1 VSSEFPKNKW
11 IYTRANDISPMD
23 VLVVGAGVAGCQV
36 ARELAAD
43 HDVTVLDKQGVAS
56 GATGL
61 SAGIV
66 APTLFYAETPDV
78 ARHANE
84 FFREFD
90 GTGGFT
96 FTDRDRLDFVTADEV
111 GEHRERAEHLAA
123 EGFPVRYL
131 DAAEIA
137 EQYPGFTPED
147 TEYAGAVEFEDTGW
161 VDPYSYASALAGVAE
176 DRGATIETGVTVE
189 SVTVEGGSVTGVE
202 TASGRYEADAVV
214 LAACWRT
221 QSLLPENVEI
231 PIRPYRTQVLVLEPE
246 EPLSDRFPLG
256 RIGSQHLYFR
266 PEHNGDLLIGGEHHL
281 IDDPESASGDADE
294 TFKLDVAD
302 FVPGLVRGFDDAG
315 FVNGWAGVDAATP
328 DTRPIIDT
336 VGPDGLA
343 VATGFNGLGVMAS
356 PVVGPTIRERL
367 TGDPAPFPTEPF
379 GLARFDS
386 LSPEFEYVSTSDV

>member
-1 VSSEFPKNKW
+1 
-11 IYTRANDISPMD
+11 MD

-36 ARELAAD
+36 ARELATD

-66 APTLFYAETPDV
+66 APSLFYAETPDV
-78 ARHANE
+78 ARYANQ
-84 FFREFD
+84 FFQEFD
-90 GTGGFT
+90 GTEGFE
-96 FTDRDRLDFVTADEV
+96 FTPRDRLDFVTEAERT
-111 GEHRERAEHLAA
+111 EHRERAEHLAA
-123 EGFPVRYL
+123 EGFPVQYI
-131 DAAEIA
+131 DAEEIA
-137 EQYPGFTPED
+137 ERYPDFTVEGTD
-147 TEYAGAVEFEDTGW
+147 FVGAVEFEDTGW
-161 VDPYSYASALAGVAE
+161 VDPYSYANALASVAE
-176 DRGATIETGVTVE
+176 ARGATIETGVSVA
-189 SVTVEGGSVTGVE
+189 SVTTEDGSVTGVE
-202 TASGRYEADAVV
+202 TAAGSYDADAVV

-221 QSLLPENVEI
+221 QELLPDDVEI
-231 PIRPYRTQVLVLEPE
+231 PIRPYRTQVLVLDPD
-246 EPLSDRFPLG
+246 EPLGERFPLG
-256 RIGSQHLYFR
+256 RIGSEHLYFR

-281 IDDPESASGDADE
+281 IDDPTAVSGDADE
-294 TFKLDVAD
+294 SFKLDVAD
-302 FVPGLVRGFDDAG
+302 FVPSLMNGFDNAG

-367 TGDPAPFPTEPF
+367 TGDSAPFTTEPF
-379 GLARFDS
+379 SLSRFDS

>member
-1 VSSEFPKNKW
+1 
-11 IYTRANDISPMD
+11 MD

-43 HDVTVLDKQGVAS
+43 HDVTVLDQQGVAS

-78 ARHANE
+78 ARYANQ

-90 GTGGFT
+90 GTEGFE
-96 FTDRDRLDFVTADEV
+96 FTHRNRLDFVTEGEV
-111 GEHRERAEHLAA
+111 EEHRERAEHLAD

-131 DAAEIA
+131 EADEIP
-137 EQYPGFTPED
+137 EGYPDFTPEG
-147 TEYAGAVEFEDTGW
+147 TEFVGAVEFEDTGW
-161 VDPYSYASALAGVAE
+161 VDPYSYANALATVARE
-176 DRGATIETGVTVE
+176 RGATFETDVTVE
-189 SVTVEGGSVTGVE
+189 SVTTADDAVTGVE
-202 TASGRYEADAVV
+202 TDQGSYDADAVV

-221 QSLLPENVEI
+221 QDLLPGDVEI
-231 PIRPYRTQVLVLEPE
+231 PIRPYRTQVLILEPD
-246 EPLSDRFPLG
+246 EPLGEKFPLG
-256 RIGSQHLYFR
+256 RIGSEHLYFR

-281 IDDPESASGDADE
+281 VDDPTGVSGDADE
-294 TFKLDVAD
+294 TFKLDVAG
-302 FVPGLVRGFDDAG
+302 FVPSLMNGFENAG

-356 PVVGPTIRERL
+356 PVVGPTMRERL
-367 TGDPAPFPTEPF
+367 TGEAAPFTTDPF
-379 GLARFDS
+379 SLDRFDS
-386 LSPEFEYVSTSDV
+386 LSSAFEYVSTSDV

>member
-1 VSSEFPKNKW
+1 
-11 IYTRANDISPMD
+11 MD

-78 ARHANE
+78 ARYANR

-90 GTGGFT
+90 GTAGFD
-96 FTDRDRLDFVTADEV
+96 FTHRNRLDFVTEGELD
-111 GEHRERAEHLAA
+111 EHRERAERLAD

-131 DAAEIA
+131 DAEEIP
-137 EQYPGFTPED
+137 EEYPGFTPENS
-147 TEYAGAVEFEDTGW
+147 EFVGAVEFEDTGW
-161 VDPYSYASALAGVAE
+161 VDPYSYANALATVAE
-176 DRGATIETGVTVE
+176 ERGATIETGVSVD
-189 SVTVEGGSVTGVE
+189 SVTVGDGAVTGVE
-202 TASGRYEADAVV
+202 TDSGRYEADAVV

-221 QSLLPENVEI
+221 QELLPGDVEI
-231 PIRPYRTQVLVLEPE
+231 PIRPYRTQVLILEPD
-246 EPLSDRFPLG
+246 EPLGERFPLG
-256 RIGSQHLYFR
+256 RIGSEHLYFR

-281 IDDPESASGDADE
+281 IDDPAAVSGDADE
-294 TFKLDVAD
+294 SFKLDVAA
-302 FVPGLVRGFDDAG
+302 FVPSLMTGFDNAG

-356 PVVGPTIRERL
+356 PVVGPTMRERL
-367 TGDPAPFPTEPF
+367 TGEAAPFTTEPF
-379 GLARFDS
+379 SLSRFDS
-386 LSPEFEYVSTSDV
+386 LSPDFEYVSTSEV